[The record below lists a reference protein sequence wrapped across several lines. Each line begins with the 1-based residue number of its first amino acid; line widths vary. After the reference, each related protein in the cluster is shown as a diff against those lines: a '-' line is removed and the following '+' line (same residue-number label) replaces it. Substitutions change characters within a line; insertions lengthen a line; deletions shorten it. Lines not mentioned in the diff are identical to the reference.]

1 MTNTAT
7 QAPAH
12 TLPAQKT
19 ITLRVPVKLGD
30 GPDAVVYD
38 AIELCEPSAKDL
50 EYARAMANDANG
62 NGVTF
67 NVALIS
73 TVASIPIGAARML
86 KQRDYQDCVM
96 YLGAFTLAAQLTG
109 GA

>member
-1 MTNTAT
+1 MTTTT
-7 QAPAH
+7 QAPADA
-12 TLPAQKT
+12 LPAQKT
-19 ITLRVPVKLGD
+19 ILLRSPVTLGD
-30 GPDAVVYD
+30 IVYD
-38 AIELCEPSAKDL
+38 KIELCEPCAKDI
-50 EYARAMANDANG
+50 EYARAVANDASG

-73 TVASIPIGAARML
+73 AVGAIPMGAARML

-96 YLGAFTLAAQLTG
+96 YLGAFTLAVLPTG